1 MGSQLSIYPPEP
13 MREEVGG
20 GGAGGELS
28 RSLGLVGLLGG
39 LVVEGVV
46 RGRWG
51 VWEVVV
57 GMAGLCFGVR
67 RWWACGL
74 V

>member
-1 MGSQLSIYPPEP
+1 MAL
-13 MREEVGG
+13 R
-20 GGAGGELS
+20 GELS
-28 RSLGLVGLLGG
+28 RSLGLVGLLGS